1 MKKNRR
7 KTFGKL
13 VTFICVF
20 AFLLSAW
27 ILAATNIEI
36 DTETEIVEIGSTYI
50 DKKPA
55 ATIFGF
61 NASAFVKE
69 TGTVDT
75 SKLGEYT
82 ITCESFLTSEKY
94 QKIVK
99 VVDLTKPEIKLVG
112 EGTVYVK
119 SIEAYEEPG
128 YTATDNCDGD
138 IKDTVVSQLLKIDD
152 NHYEMEYIAKDSS
165 GNLAAKRRIIKIY
178 KGTVYLTFD
187 DGPSHNNTPKILDIL
202 KEKNVTATFFVIGY
216 DDSKSEIIKRMVDE
230 GHTIGLHGMTHEYS
244 KFYTSVDATME
255 NFYKIEELVS
265 QTTAGYTSKI
275 IRFPGGSS
283 NTVSKKYCKGV
294 MTAAAKRAT
303 EEGYIYYDWNV
314 DSMDAGGAKT
324 SEEIFENVIRAIR
337 PNRSNV
343 VLMHD
348 AGDKTNTVLALEK
361 IIDYCIQ
368 NDYLVKA
375 IDDNTVEV
383 HHGISN

>member
-99 VVDLTKPEIKLVG
+99 VKL
-112 EGTVYVK
+112 
-119 SIEAYEEPG
+119 
-128 YTATDNCDGD
+128 
-138 IKDTVVSQLLKIDD
+138 SQK
-152 NHYEMEYIAKDSS
+152 
-165 GNLAAKRRIIKIY
+165 Y
-178 KGTVYLTFD
+178 K
-187 DGPSHNNTPKILDIL
+187 
-202 KEKNVTATFFVIGY
+202 
-216 DDSKSEIIKRMVDE
+216 
-230 GHTIGLHGMTHEYS
+230 
-244 KFYTSVDATME
+244 
-255 NFYKIEELVS
+255 
-265 QTTAGYTSKI
+265 
-275 IRFPGGSS
+275 
-283 NTVSKKYCKGV
+283 
-294 MTAAAKRAT
+294 
-303 EEGYIYYDWNV
+303 
-314 DSMDAGGAKT
+314 
-324 SEEIFENVIRAIR
+324 
-337 PNRSNV
+337 
-343 VLMHD
+343 
-348 AGDKTNTVLALEK
+348 
-361 IIDYCIQ
+361 
-368 NDYLVKA
+368 
-375 IDDNTVEV
+375 
-383 HHGISN
+383 